1 MYGAQV
7 DWKWTGSGPEVDRI
21 LTMPSKFIREIYA
34 WNYIWWIFNPYL
46 RLLWPTCTRRKMNSI
61 PPSFKPN
68 GSMYVYFR
76 SEDKWIASYRN
87 ERITHVCSLKNGTVP
102 KDTGGLVRICI
113 DLWTKII
120 RHICIIWL
128 INRLK
133 CVIQVSI
140 YKFEAVWYKN
150 GLRCLILN
158 FLSWD

>member
-1 MYGAQV
+1 
-7 DWKWTGSGPEVDRI
+7 
-21 LTMPSKFIREIYA
+21 
-34 WNYIWWIFNPYL
+34 
-46 RLLWPTCTRRKMNSI
+46 MNSI

-102 KDTGGLVRICI
+102 KDTRGLVRICI

-140 YKFEAVWYKN
+140 YKFEAVWYEN
-150 GLRCLILN
+150 GLRCLILHFFIMRLARGYEITALFCFISKDYILCPMSSGFN
-158 FLSWD
+158 IVLRLVKL